1 MPRRIFPAVCRKPRT
16 TSLACT
22 HTLKMAVA
30 LNNLLQRRPSC
41 SDELLMPPDASLVPC
56 VESHART
63 HAMKMAVA
71 LDKCSCQSHART
83 HACSCSACPRGVMS
97 SSHRVSKPTL
107 QHHAAPAEREHSSFH
122 LLASFARLLVS
133 RKSCPRLKTKSVTQ
147 TSMRLAPGVSSSNS
161 WRPCSP
167 RAVHTQSSKVLCHPH
182 AVLRLHE
189 VSSWSK

>member
-1 MPRRIFPAVCRKPRT
+1 
-16 TSLACT
+16 
-22 HTLKMAVA
+22 
-30 LNNLLQRRPSC
+30 
-41 SDELLMPPDASLVPC
+41 
-56 VESHART
+56 
-63 HAMKMAVA
+63 MKMAVA

-97 SSHRVSKPTL
+97 SSHRVSKATL

-167 RAVHTQSSKVLCHPH
+167 RALLTLRTPLSPSRSPPLAGREPSHPRS
-182 AVLRLHE
+182 RLHAQLHQWIRCMKSAVACAVASVE
-189 VSSWSK
+189 QVHQVSSCVQLAAV